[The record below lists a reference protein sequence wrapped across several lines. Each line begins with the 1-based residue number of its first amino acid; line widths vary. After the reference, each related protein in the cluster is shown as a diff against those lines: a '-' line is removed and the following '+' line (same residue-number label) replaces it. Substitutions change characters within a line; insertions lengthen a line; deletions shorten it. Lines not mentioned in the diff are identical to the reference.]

1 MKTLFT
7 FTVIACALCVI
18 GNPKHATAQWP
29 QATSHEPTVTIEV
42 GGIAFDR
49 EGRSD
54 SPLVGTDSFTNATVL
69 SDEQATDLGSAAG
82 VQGKIIFPF
91 RKTHQT
97 LELRGSF
104 VGWDQDTSITN
115 SDIASPLFLSGIL
128 QVSEPVLFDP
138 AGSVVSSVLPPGVID
153 DDLMLETIPL
163 TTAFDGT
170 VSTLSLVWP
179 GLPLSVFADGV
190 SPPMLDDI
198 FDIQSVSTRYESDFA
213 SVELMSRR
221 NTRPGMTWLFGPR
234 FISLEEESEISAIGV
249 SPSRIFLPPGSI
261 DPGTTQL
268 ATAGVRSDTR
278 NTLIGLQVGLEYNFP
293 VTRDVYFQVSGR
305 AGAFYNSINVDR
317 SVSALLPTVVAGAT
331 DFAPISRDNDSGEAW
346 LAEINV
352 RGYVDFIP
360 NTLSGYAGY
369 DLLFIDELALAPNQS
384 VAGLPIDSSSEL
396 FARGFSFGLKMNY

>member
-115 SDIASPLFLSGIL
+115 SGIASQFFLSGIL
-128 QVSEPVLFDP
+128 QLSEPVLFDP

-190 SPPMLDDI
+190 SPPML
-198 FDIQSVSTRYESDFA
+198 
-213 SVELMSRR
+213 L
-221 NTRPGMTWLFGPR
+221 
-234 FISLEEESEISAIGV
+234 SLIHI
-249 SPSRIFLPPGSI
+249 
-261 DPGTTQL
+261 
-268 ATAGVRSDTR
+268 
-278 NTLIGLQVGLEYNFP
+278 
-293 VTRDVYFQVSGR
+293 
-305 AGAFYNSINVDR
+305 
-317 SVSALLPTVVAGAT
+317 
-331 DFAPISRDNDSGEAW
+331 
-346 LAEINV
+346 
-352 RGYVDFIP
+352 
-360 NTLSGYAGY
+360 
-369 DLLFIDELALAPNQS
+369 
-384 VAGLPIDSSSEL
+384 
-396 FARGFSFGLKMNY
+396 